1 MNIGKIKKILDLMDE
16 RGVAEIEVRSWF
28 RTIRISRASPGANV
42 SFFAAGGAADP
53 ALQAAATQTAPPL
66 PGSTAP
72 APGAPAEAEV
82 EEENLV
88 VVTSPMVGTFYR
100 APAPD
105 ADPFVVEGDKVS
117 RGLVLCIIE
126 AMKIMNEI
134 ESEYAGT
141 VAKIH
146 VENAAPVE
154 YGQPLFSLTPA

>member
-28 RTIRISRASPGANV
+28 RTVRISRAAAGANV
-42 SFFAAGGAADP
+42 SFISAGPADP
-53 ALQAAATQTAPPL
+53 ALSPAGRPGAPPL
-66 PGSTAP
+66 PSAD
-72 APGAPAEAEV
+72 PGAAAAAVEAP
-82 EEENLV
+82 EENLT
-88 VVTSPMVGTFYR
+88 VVTSPIVGTFYR

-105 ADPFVVEGDKVS
+105 ADPFVAEGDKVS
-117 RGLVLCIIE
+117 RGQVLCIIE

-141 VAKIH
+141 VVEIH

-154 YGQPLFSLTPA
+154 YGQPLFSLRPS